1 MMREWKHVHKCMN
14 RGLKAR
20 MDTIEDTC
28 YDEIGLCIIEVSIIL
43 VSLFCEGNRGSPLL
57 LKENKHF
64 HFDVL

>member
-1 MMREWKHVHKCMN
+1 MN
-14 RGLKAR
+14 QDLKAR

-43 VSLFCEGNRGSPLL
+43 VSLFCEGNWGSMLL